1 MLNRHS
7 LWSLAG
13 GVIPAV
19 VALISIPFMISTLGF
34 DLFSIVSLIISI
46 TIFFYV
52 YDLGMSRTMT
62 YLISKTE
69 PDNSTANDELIGSAL
84 ISASILGL
92 IVTVFVLVLV
102 TYFAKYWMNINH
114 SLIGEA
120 ISAFQISALGILP
133 SVISNTFKGILEGKS
148 KFREANICKMF
159 SGASIFIAPIMVI
172 LLESKSLVY
181 ISAVIVFTRYLS
193 LFLYSLY
200 TTRLP
205 NLLRV
210 DISVNHFRSIWKYGV
225 WAALSGLIST
235 TFVYG
240 DRFLVAGYL
249 NAEDLSAYIA
259 SQDVLIRYL
268 LIPWSM
274 AIVLMP
280 IFAANNMAKIK
291 ILELYRTQ
299 QKRVAMI
306 SFGVLLIALFLV
318 FFLTSFVNHSAV
330 PESIIY
336 VAPIQIV
343 GIFFCA
349 MSQLPLIYLYGKG
362 LPRLITKIYLIE
374 LLIYI
379 LIAPIIFSNYGVIG
393 ACLVWSGRLV
403 IEYLLLRYFAERL
416 IR

>member
-1 MLNRHS
+1 MLNKHS

-13 GVIPAV
+13 GAVPAV
-19 VALISIPFMISTLGF
+19 AALVSIPLMISILGF
-34 DLFSIVSLIISI
+34 DLFAIVSLIISI

-69 PDNSTANDELIGSAL
+69 PEDSTGNDDLIGTAL

-92 IVTVFVLVLV
+92 IVTVVVFVLVP
-102 TYFAKYWMNINH
+102 YFAKYWMKINH
-114 SLIGEA
+114 SLLDEA
-120 ISAFQISALGILP
+120 ISAFQVSALGILP
-133 SVISNTFKGILEGKS
+133 GVIANTFKGILEGKS
-148 KFREANICKMF
+148 KFREANICKMI
-159 SGASIFIAPIMVI
+159 SGASIFIAPMIVI
-172 LLESKSLVY
+172 ILESKSLVY
-181 ISAVIVFTRYLS
+181 ISLAIVFTRYIA
-193 LFLYSLY
+193 LFIYYLY

-205 NLLRV
+205 SLLRV
-210 DISVNHFRSIWKYGV
+210 SVSANHFRSIWKYGV

-240 DRFLVAGYL
+240 DRFMVAGYL
-249 NAEDLSAYIA
+249 SAEDLSAYIA

-299 QKRVAMI
+299 QKRVAII
-306 SFGVLLIALFLV
+306 SFGVLLIAIFLVLFLA
-318 FFLTSFVNHSAV
+318 SFVSHSAV
-330 PESIIY
+330 PESIVY
-336 VAPIQIV
+336 VAPIQTV

-362 LPRLITKIYLIE
+362 MPKLVTKIYLVE

-379 LIAPIIFSNYGVIG
+379 LIAPVIFSNFGVIG
-393 ACLVWSGRLV
+393 ACLVWSCRLV